1 MNDNTKF
8 FSFKMGSFNESK
20 TCIKSNIGLDVF
32 TIFPKDGDYYIRF
45 NRENEGVFTFK
56 FNGNKKKFYDRNFGL
71 GVEYYYGEMVN
82 FRSFVDEVEL
92 IADNNI
98 IENINKSFKS
108 TEGFD
113 LWGSINN

>member
-1 MNDNTKF
+1 MNDNTRF

-56 FNGNKKKFYDRNFGL
+56 FNGKIFNGRFNKTRTLFIG
-71 GVEYYYGEMVN
+71 
-82 FRSFVDEVEL
+82 
-92 IADNNI
+92 
-98 IENINKSFKS
+98 
-108 TEGFD
+108 
-113 LWGSINN
+113 